1 MELPVFTLAN
11 YTTLLAAI
19 AQGAKSIKFADKE
32 EVFMSLD
39 DMLRLRSLMA
49 AELNPSSIP
58 SRIRHTRYNSGHH
71 L

>member
-1 MELPVFTLAN
+1 MELPLFTLAN
-11 YTTLLAAI
+11 YQTLLAAI
-19 AQGAKSIKFADKE
+19 AQGAKVVEYADKKIE
-32 EVFMSLD
+32 YNSLD
-39 DMLRLRSLMA
+39 EMLRLRSLMA